1 MLAVG
6 RGLMQNNP
14 FMLLDEPSM
23 GLSPVLVEEIFGII
37 TEINQLGKT
46 VLLVEQNAFKALSIA
61 HRGYVLETGSLV
73 LSGTAKELR
82 DNPDVKKAYL
92 GG

>member
-1 MLAVG
+1 
-6 RGLMQNNP
+6 
-14 FMLLDEPSM
+14 
-23 GLSPVLVEEIFGII
+23 
-37 TEINQLGKT
+37 
-46 VLLVEQNAFKALSIA
+46 
-61 HRGYVLETGSLV
+61 VLETGSLV